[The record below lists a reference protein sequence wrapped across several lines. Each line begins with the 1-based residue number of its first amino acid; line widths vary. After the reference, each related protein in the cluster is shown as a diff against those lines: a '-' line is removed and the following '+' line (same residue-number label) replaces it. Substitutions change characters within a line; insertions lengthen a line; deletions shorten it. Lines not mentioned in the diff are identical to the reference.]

1 MSSAAV
7 ASAKYEFPEPGKQL
21 LTYPRWSNPAVVHA
35 ASCLGAALVVTIVWP
50 LAQQESHA
58 LVFCILF
65 GILGGALFGL
75 PASGVAFILPKEL
88 GDSLGAWTGI
98 MWALSSVFALV
109 GPPIV
114 GQLVRQYTIEAV
126 AYWTGVNLMV
136 AGMLIAV
143 AIWMK
148 HRKDQSER
156 RIDFELGMR
165 TIGSIA

>member
-1 MSSAAV
+1 M
-7 ASAKYEFPEPGKQL
+7 
-21 LTYPRWSNPAVVHA
+21 
-35 ASCLGAALVVTIVWP
+35 
-50 LAQQESHA
+50 
-58 LVFCILF
+58 
-65 GILGGALFGL
+65 FGL

-126 AYWTGVNLMV
+126 AYWTGVNLLV

-148 HRKDQSER
+148 RRKDQSER
-156 RIDFELGMR
+156 RIDFELSMR